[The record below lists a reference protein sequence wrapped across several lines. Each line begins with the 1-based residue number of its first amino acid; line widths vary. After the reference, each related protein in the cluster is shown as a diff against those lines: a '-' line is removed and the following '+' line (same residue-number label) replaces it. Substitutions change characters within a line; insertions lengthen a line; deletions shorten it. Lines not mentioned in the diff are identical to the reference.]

1 LGGIAGAILGN
12 NGHSHNPLAGAAIG
26 AAAGA
31 IVGGT
36 IGNSV
41 DHQNG
46 TLYNDPYGRRYYAAQ
61 QLPPPPP
68 PEQYVVIEQ
77 PQAPMPPPP
86 PPQQVVIVAPA
97 APEYVWIDGY
107 YSWYGR
113 SQGYIWI
120 PGRWEHPPRPG
131 ARWAPAHWEP
141 RGGGNVFI
149 EGSWR

>member
-36 IGNSV
+36 LGNAK
-41 DHQNG
+41 DNQDG
-46 TLYNDPYGRRYYAAQ
+46 TLYQYPDGRRAYYAA
-61 QLPPPPP
+61 PPPPP
-68 PEQYVVIEQ
+68 PPPDQYVVVEQ
-77 PQAPMPPPP
+77 VQAPPPP
-86 PPQQVVIVAPA
+86 PPPVVIVQP

-113 SQGYIWI
+113 DRGYVWI

-131 ARWAPAHWEP
+131 ARWERAHWEQ
-141 RGGGNVFI
+141 RGGGQIFI
-149 EGSWR
+149 EGTWR